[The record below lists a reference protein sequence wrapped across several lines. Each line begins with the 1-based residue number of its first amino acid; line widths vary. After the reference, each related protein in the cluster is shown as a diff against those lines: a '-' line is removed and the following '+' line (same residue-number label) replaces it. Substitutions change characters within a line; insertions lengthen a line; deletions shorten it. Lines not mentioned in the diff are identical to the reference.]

1 MSDFETIAQ
10 TADIPANRNLAVEHR
25 GLRLLVCNSG
35 GEFVV
40 VENRCSHQ
48 DQPLERGRIRNGYII
63 CPVHGMRFKLEN
75 GEPVGQLTRVPI
87 RLFESRVTDDAVQLC
102 AAPRDQPTIAK
113 ITTNT
118 NGKPR
123 K

>member
-1 MSDFETIAQ
+1 MSNFETIANA
-10 TADIPANRNLAVEHR
+10 ADIPANKSLAVEHR
-25 GLRLLVCNSG
+25 GLKLLVCNSG

-63 CPVHGMRFKLEN
+63 CPVHGMRFRLES

-87 RLFESRVTDDAVQLC
+87 RLFESRVVDGTVQVRVTS
-102 AAPRDQPTIAK
+102 P
-113 ITTNT
+113 
-118 NGKPR
+118 
-123 K
+123 